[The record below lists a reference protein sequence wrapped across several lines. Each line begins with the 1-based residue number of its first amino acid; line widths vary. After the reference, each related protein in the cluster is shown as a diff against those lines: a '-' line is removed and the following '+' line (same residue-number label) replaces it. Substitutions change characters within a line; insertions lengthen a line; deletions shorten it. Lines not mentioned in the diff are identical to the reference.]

1 MKQTKGL
8 VSMIGMIWLL
18 SSCVYAGSEGIQKE
32 TRSLAPFSEVKVSTG
47 VQLFLT
53 QGDENLAVVE
63 ADGSIIDNVV
73 VESKNGVLEVY
84 FKSTGWNLFG
94 RNLRHGEIK
103 VLLTFTRLEKLRA
116 SSGSSVYS
124 QHLLN
129 LGDFDLSA
137 SSGANSSLELS
148 AGKVSMDASSGAN
161 IKVKGTGESVYA
173 EASSGANV
181 KANDFIAQAGSARA
195 SSGGSVNIHVD
206 GDVDARASSGG
217 SITVKGD
224 AALRNVEQ
232 SSGGSVRQR

>member
-1 MKQTKGL
+1 MKQTKGWITLLGL
-8 VSMIGMIWLL
+8 VWLL

-32 TRSLAPFSEVKVSTG
+32 TRKLAPFSEVKVSTG

-53 QGDENLAVVE
+53 QGDENMALVE

-73 VESKNGVLEVY
+73 VESKNGVLEIY
-84 FKSTGWNLFG
+84 YKSTGWNLFG

-103 VLLTFTRLEKLRA
+103 VLLTFTRLEKLKA
-116 SSGSSVYS
+116 SSGSSVHS
-124 QHLLN
+124 QHVLN

-148 AGKVSMDASSGAN
+148 ARRVSMDASSGAN
-161 IKVKGTGESVYA
+161 VKVKGTADSIYA

-181 KANDFIAQAGSARA
+181 KASDFVALAGAARA
-195 SSGGSVNIHVD
+195 SSGGSVKIYVD

-217 SITVKGD
+217 SITVFGD

-232 SSGGSVRQR
+232 SSGGSVNTR

>member
-8 VSMIGMIWLL
+8 VTMMSLIWLL

-32 TRSLAPFSEVKVSTG
+32 SRQLAPFSEVKVSTG

-73 VESKNGVLEVY
+73 VESKNGVLEIY

-94 RNLRHGEIK
+94 KNLRHGEIK

-116 SSGSSVYS
+116 SSGSSVHS
-124 QHLLN
+124 QHMLN

-137 SSGANSSLELS
+137 SSGASSSLELS
-148 AGKVSMDASSGAN
+148 AGRVSMDASSGAN
-161 IKVKGTGESVYA
+161 VKITGTADSVYA
-173 EASSGANV
+173 ESSSGANV
-181 KANDFIAQAGSARA
+181 KANELIAQAGAARA
-195 SSGGSVNIHVD
+195 SSGGSVKIYVD
-206 GDVDARASSGG
+206 GDVDATASSGG
-217 SITVKGD
+217 SITVFGD
-224 AALRNVEQ
+224 ASLRNVEQ
-232 SSGGSVRQR
+232 SSGGSVNTR